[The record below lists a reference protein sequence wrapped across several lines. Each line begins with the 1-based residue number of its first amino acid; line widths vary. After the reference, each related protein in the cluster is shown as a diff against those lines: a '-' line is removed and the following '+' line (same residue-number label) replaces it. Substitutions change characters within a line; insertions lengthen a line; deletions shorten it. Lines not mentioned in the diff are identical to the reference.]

1 MLLCETN
8 EYIATEIGAWLEL
21 PETISRLNKSHL
33 HEDDWR
39 LGIRNDL
46 LLNFDSDLIFAEFDP
61 MRFEHHGPDAC
72 NRQDRAVMYPEDL
85 DVISTA
91 FAEIEKPIILQISSY
106 SANNNNPHR
115 VVEQV
120 ITQRLNNSGFAL
132 HGRIEADGNMISLVY
147 VRGISLWKSQE
158 ALSERFISWRTS
170 L

>member
-1 MLLCETN
+1 M
-8 EYIATEIGAWLEL
+8 
-21 PETISRLNKSHL
+21 
-33 HEDDWR
+33 
-39 LGIRNDL
+39 
-46 LLNFDSDLIFAEFDP
+46 
-61 MRFEHHGPDAC
+61 
-72 NRQDRAVMYPEDL
+72 
-85 DVISTA
+85 
-91 FAEIEKPIILQISSY
+91 
-106 SANNNNPHR
+106 ANNNNPHR